1 MDRVVLITAKLSP
14 DTQRAQGESSPYAK
28 LSARTVRYSQSPNRP
43 LRPRLSAKKE
53 NDRSRAHF
61 LQGRKLKRDRLQ
73 KLELQP
79 GLRVNHRCAG
89 GMSIVRLSRCLWR
102 ACRLDAARLYR
113 DPTSIHID
121 RGEFHS
127 QWPGFA
133 RISARGRDLSECFG
147 SSSQYDISL
156 NRNILRDLRLEASS
170 YHTLRSDKANG
181 AYR

>member
-1 MDRVVLITAKLSP
+1 M
-14 DTQRAQGESSPYAK
+14 
-28 LSARTVRYSQSPNRP
+28 SARSSARNNANSCAPCETNRP
-43 LRPRLSAKKE
+43 SERHS
-53 NDRSRAHF
+53 
-61 LQGRKLKRDRLQ
+61 LQ

-113 DPTSIHID
+113 DPTSIHIN

-127 QWPGFA
+127 ERPGFA

-147 SSSQYDISL
+147 STSQYDVSL
-156 NRNILRDLRLEASS
+156 NRNILRDFRLEASA
-170 YHTLRSDKANG
+170 YHTLRSDKANRRYCHRCSSG
-181 AYR
+181 NRSGVQRRRRNASAGYSDNCNQFFSDYIGLNG